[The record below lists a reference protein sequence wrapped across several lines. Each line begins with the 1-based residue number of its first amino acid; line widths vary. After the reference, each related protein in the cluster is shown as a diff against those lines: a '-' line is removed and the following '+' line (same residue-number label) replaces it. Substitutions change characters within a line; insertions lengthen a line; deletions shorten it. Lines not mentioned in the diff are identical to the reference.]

1 MIKSEFKKISIIGL
15 GLIGTS
21 ILHGINAKQKEGVT
35 TFAYDANS
43 KHRDIVSEMKI
54 ATFVCDDIQDANKLD
69 NILWE
74 KPKFAIIS
82 HQLVTENTEGIVR
95 IGYPGTKFGLEAD
108 CLINISPDLPRDLDT
123 YQFYY
128 QLVIMDGD
136 KLRERAA
143 ETWAQCKNLG
153 LDTTF
158 FESL

>member
-1 MIKSEFKKISIIGL
+1 MTQAIFLASGNTIEEALSFAAS
-15 GLIGTS
+15 LIGN
-21 ILHGINAKQKEGVT
+21 ILIGQKELPASDRVDV
-35 TFAYDANS
+35 F
-43 KHRDIVSEMKI
+43 
-54 ATFVCDDIQDANKLD
+54 CDDIQDANKLD

-143 ETWAQCKNLG
+143 ETWAQCKKLG

-158 FESL
+158 CESL

>member
-1 MIKSEFKKISIIGL
+1 MSHGRLKEPYYIQLLHGNVSSVGLHGL
-15 GLIGTS
+15 GL
-21 ILHGINAKQKEGVT
+21 
-35 TFAYDANS
+35 S
-43 KHRDIVSEMKI
+43 KNDS
-54 ATFVCDDIQDANKLD
+54 
-69 NILWE
+69 
-74 KPKFAIIS
+74 
-82 HQLVTENTEGIVR
+82 
-95 IGYPGTKFGLEAD
+95 LEAD

-143 ETWAQCKNLG
+143 ETWAQCKKLG